1 MPSMSKPIVGTSRN
15 WLAAMTAGLA
25 LVGAACGDGRNATLT
40 GPSSALSEPMGA
52 QPGGGGGPE
61 TLPLPVPVPNTS
73 TCESVTIQWANSPTP
88 SGKTAQIWQVQVSGT
103 NATNF
108 DAPLSYDNP
117 QHSTNSLT
125 LSLDPGT
132 YLVRVRAKSNEPQ
145 VNNSAFSVIV
155 TFTVTACTTGCT
167 FTQGYW
173 KNHLSDWP
181 VDSLTLGSVSYSSA
195 QLLSIFGEPVAG
207 NGLISLAHQ
216 LIAAKLNVANG
227 ASDAAIASTIAAADA
242 LIDSLQ
248 VPPVGAGYLEPSTT
262 SGLTTTLDNY
272 NKGII
277 GPGHCE

>member
-1 MPSMSKPIVGTSRN
+1 
-15 WLAAMTAGLA
+15 
-25 LVGAACGDGRNATLT
+25 
-40 GPSSALSEPMGA
+40 
-52 QPGGGGGPE
+52 
-61 TLPLPVPVPNTS
+61 
-73 TCESVTIQWANSPTP
+73 
-88 SGKTAQIWQVQVSGT
+88 
-103 NATNF
+103 
-108 DAPLSYDNP
+108 
-117 QHSTNSLT
+117 
-125 LSLDPGT
+125 
-132 YLVRVRAKSNEPQ
+132 
-145 VNNSAFSVIV
+145 V